1 MSNSQY
7 QPDNIFD
14 AIRNYKNDGK
24 KIVFTNGC
32 FDILHVG
39 HIRYLKEARSLGD
52 ILVIGINSDKSVKKL
67 KGPLR
72 PVNSLSDRVSI
83 LSEIKFVDYVISFE
97 EQTPLELVKLIMPD
111 ILVKGGDYTVDNV
124 EGLNEVISAGGKV
137 KLLKFHDGYSS
148 TNYIDKIKKH

>member
-83 LSEIKFVDYVISFE
+83 LSEIKY
-97 EQTPLELVKLIMPD
+97 
-111 ILVKGGDYTVDNV
+111 
-124 EGLNEVISAGGKV
+124 
-137 KLLKFHDGYSS
+137 
-148 TNYIDKIKKH
+148 